1 MAKRANLA
9 RSELEVAQVVW
20 RLGEARVRDV
30 VEALPP
36 DPKPDFWT
44 VQTHLRRLK
53 AKGYLRTRTE
63 GRAHVYRPAVN
74 PARVIREVVQDFVN
88 RAFGGASL
96 PLVQHLIEDNGLS
109 DDDLDKLQD
118 TLEQLKRR
126 RKS

>member
-1 MAKRANLA
+1 MAKRVTPAKA
-9 RSELEVAQVVW
+9 ELEVAQIVW

-30 VEALPP
+30 VDAFPP
-36 DPKPDFWT
+36 QRRPDFST
-44 VQTHLRRLK
+44 VQTYLRRLK

-74 PARVIREVVQDFVN
+74 PGRVLREVVRDFVN

-109 DDDLDKLQD
+109 DDDLDTLQQA
-118 TLEQLKRR
+118 LEQLKRR